1 MKRKFSNLLVGCLVL
16 FGVLSTVSAQAA
28 RSWSNDSYIKIDIN
42 SGNPAFP
49 YPQFLEYKIG
59 KTLAKYNPEGVT
71 HADMEKTGREAY
83 EIMSHRCRYDGGTHC
98 GVPYITFNN
107 FKKFGNDE
115 LPHGG
120 AQFCTEG
127 DGYML
132 LAAAIFADQAT
143 FNGLWMWIH
152 DNRFSKVKKY
162 SDGTWLRKGYE
173 KNGRLVCKDPEGTLG
188 LAGVYCT
195 GDETLYPVGHGDTHS
210 AADGDYDIAMALLIA
225 HKQWGDTMKQNG
237 KPVFDS
243 EGNLISYKK
252 IAQDFIKALVDTVPF
267 YDANDGVLQ
276 GDGKAYDGFHGYL
289 TGNIGVDGYPKGG
302 NTWPEAT
309 NWRSTQ
315 TLFDQKLSIF
325 PSMGGGGGGA
335 NYVDYSAPAY
345 YNEFANWL
353 ENDDGEGTEW
363 QITQFKRAEASS
375 DWVMGQFY
383 NSGAKVACAGRYSVS
398 NNNDVTFTP
407 YNAGEDFRYPWR
419 TILNYLWHDN
429 PETTWDPVTHTVK
442 SGGNTFEHDM
452 AMVHAEFLRK
462 PIGRRGLDCDQLG
475 MNPDPGQPYFF
486 GPAHLVQSYLADG
499 SVQEGGG
506 TNFLLGCSAP
516 AVVATGDLALIEDVY
531 RQSELVWD
539 DASEVSSLE
548 MPYLTPPQS
557 GITDDDR
564 YINSMPKYFH
574 GWFRCL
580 GLLTHTGNLHAPR
593 DMVSAANMKVYM
605 SVDKTYAYVDDAI
618 DYTVQYRNYG
628 SADAK
633 GVTIETEIDPNYEVV
648 SISNGGKFSG
658 GKIVWNIG
666 TVSGFRSGHLA
677 ETIDS
682 VTFRVV
688 VKDTLNP
695 RICLTSTISGSNFE
709 DWVSNEYPNHATY
722 TMERNCV
729 DILANRSLEVKK
741 SANRTAMNPNDL
753 IKFTIEFENKSGGEE
768 SWLNGGRDNVR
779 LTYGNF
785 LPDGLNSEGDW
796 SNTTFYQY
804 YRFWHDGAEAYINM
818 GNYRVSYFLNDINRG
833 FYGPDNPNGWTFI
846 IDNEN
851 DVAKYGYF
859 PETGGAEIL
868 FQKIPAGEDE
878 NGRAWNQRFI
888 VKFPNVLTP
897 PCTHVFDK
905 LNTAYLTHKG
915 VYGPGLYRT
924 ALKTYNATNMKF
936 KVADDWSYTPDLQ
949 IKALDGQ
956 KEYFVPITPGWYNPE
971 EKQGVEINNISRYS
985 CSPDQTGFDRVLVE
999 EFDGYTWRRILGRG
1013 PLPGREAYDVV
1024 VIDTIPIELEWD
1036 SFIVDKALGVTAT
1049 YIPAPANAN
1058 YTGIVKWTVPEMLVG
1073 EKGKLVYQAIAKDIG
1088 CAKNPQPEDKYF
1100 KNVAWISSRTDSPD
1114 SSQVDLK
1121 ITCNELPPVIDPQT
1135 SLFKVADKENAE
1147 VGDNVSY
1154 TVYFKNTEGTIIDGD
1169 FSSAQTWTALG
1180 GAKVPNVNGQ
1190 ISCDQNKNQG
1200 VRPPYFFTHEKAYGK
1215 DVTIETEWQGNDGDL
1230 YLVFR
1235 YNDGTPYGGD
1245 FDGICL
1251 KLSTN
1256 SGSKYVKFEVLEG
1269 NTVFATD
1276 KINKACP
1283 AKVDGTFSP
1292 MVLKVVIKDDK
1303 MYVYINEMETSL
1315 ATYKGLSISNAG
1327 YVGIYS
1333 GPTGCER
1340 SLIRF
1345 HAEVDHAFDVRL
1357 YDQIPAELG
1366 NITDISHNGVY
1377 DETNRLI
1384 TWPSVGDTPKTSLA
1398 PGDSIGYTFTAE
1410 VVSCDNYINNYGL
1423 ATVYGLDTLKVLNTI
1438 ECGVSCPIEKVTL
1451 TAAASEICEGDSVLL
1466 SATAEPAGN
1475 YEYEFFLDK
1484 VSLGAPSAS
1493 DELYVKK
1500 KGSYT
1505 VKVYDATDI
1514 SCNKESSKVEVTVD
1528 SIPPFSLGND
1538 ISLCS
1543 GGTAWIKTGLPT
1555 GYTYEWSNGAAEDSI
1570 EVNAAGEYS
1579 VKVSSS
1585 ICEAFDTIQ
1594 VTVADELEVDLGPD
1608 TTVCATSLP
1617 YILDA
1622 TAIYDTY
1629 EWSDASTASTLE
1641 VTQSG
1646 EYTVKV
1652 TQGSCSG
1659 EGKVIV
1665 TVSEVEKLKGTF
1677 EVTYLVS
1684 DTTANGV
1691 FANNLTTQD
1700 AGVLEKVSDIQYTWM
1715 KADGTP
1721 LLEEPTP
1728 DVPAAVSSAT
1738 ETYKVYGVNADGCP
1752 TDTATINVTISGAP
1766 VPVVS
1771 DTSYCVGETSQ
1782 ALTATP
1788 SPSSD
1793 GATWTLQWYDAN
1805 KSPLTAAPTP
1815 STDAS
1820 GETTYYVSQKS
1831 GNNESGLVLVTVKV
1845 YGAVTPD
1852 VSQNQLAYCLGDTYN
1867 NPTATVTANANTLQM
1882 QGTLEWKVG
1891 ATAWDG
1897 VSPVDYASGDTKV
1910 SVVNKYEISAS
1921 HVCVS
1926 DTASFTVSVTEL
1938 AKPTGDLSVN
1948 YVKTEGA
1955 SGTFPSLTDKN
1966 ANVAVPSAGNQLI
1979 WYDAAGTKQTDTPTP
1994 QYDNNWVAGKDY
2006 ELTYY
2011 VSQTDGTCESD
2022 TVTVKVTISDSPMPT
2037 AAPVSYCQNAPA
2049 RALTASIN
2057 TTVDG
2062 AEKYVLLWYT
2072 TATGGTAQDS
2082 IVPTTDLVGSTTYY
2096 VSQKH
2101 KDTNAESSRTSVVVT
2116 VHALPELVAT
2126 TPAAQCGG
2134 NVDLSTLFNEKNN
2147 LSVKYDFYEDAT
2159 TATALSSSA
2168 VTVGKTYYAEGYYE
2182 INTTAT
2188 TTAVCRSVA
2197 RTPVTVTIDDLS
2209 GLAIAGDATVCPNGT
2224 VELTASAT
2232 STSPG
2237 TITYSWDG
2245 GAASA
2250 TSIYTTPVITGDF
2263 GSSHNFTVEAVAG
2276 ACSETATHTVKI
2288 DRGIRD
2294 GAMTINGSAGNELR
2308 ICGGETIELGTTHTG
2323 SNFAW
2328 YDMSGSPI
2336 QSGATLSVTPTQT
2349 TQYELRF
2356 ENQCATSDTITIEVS
2371 SFSVSVDWT
2380 ALNKTICTGE
2390 EAYATLSLTGYDPTA
2405 SGAYIKWY
2413 KDGNELTAF
2422 ANNSSL
2428 TIPQA
2433 TLSDNGTYT
2442 YKVSNGACE
2451 KPDATTADAGTLT
2464 VLAPATYTKSADQVI
2479 CAGESV
2485 LLEVTANETDAQ
2497 LQWADG
2503 LTDASRSENPTQA
2516 TTYQFTVNRS
2526 GYCAVT
2532 DSIVVDVR
2540 QLPITKITDNL
2551 LVCEGDAAELVGG
2564 ATGDDLSGYYWI
2576 APSGD
2581 TIGSGLKVRITPTE
2595 GGEYQFVVNSANC
2608 GSSASKLTLTL
2619 VERPKVGID
2628 SLGIRDRRILVLSG
2642 GSGVFEFRI
2651 DEGEWSAN
2659 DTYTNIPFMQHTAW
2673 VRDEVGCQGSALFV
2687 VTAPEIA
2694 IPEFFSPEGDGVN
2707 DEWDLSH
2714 IFDVYDQA
2722 EVTIYDRFGKELIT
2736 FNGDVGSWDGTYNG
2750 HPMPSTD
2757 YWYVINIPEIDM
2769 IYTGHFTLIRK

>member
-1 MKRKFSNLLVGCLVL
+1 MIYSFRKKLVIIAILL
-16 FGVLSTVSAQAA
+16 LSSLSFHKSVAVTVH
-28 RSWSNDSYIKIDIN
+28 IN
-42 SGNPAFP
+42 SGNPAYPF
-49 YPQFLEYKIG
+49 PQFLEYACG
-59 KTLAKYNPEGVT
+59 GNLGTLNPEGVV
-71 HADMEKTGREAY
+71 HAEMEQDIRDAYQIHANEFEYTGKEYKGVKYIETPDKQAY
-83 EIMSHRCRYDGGTHC
+83 D
-98 GVPYITFNN
+98 
-107 FKKFGNDE
+107 
-115 LPHGG
+115 
-120 AQFCTEG
+120 CTEG
-127 DGYML
+127 DGYAL
-132 LAAAIFADQAT
+132 LAAAYMADLVT
-143 FNGLWMWIH
+143 FNGVWMCTH
-152 DNRFSKVKKY
+152 DKRRVRTKTYAECEDNTPGYIYGPYAIGDDSKRRGNTNY
-162 SDGTWLRKGYE
+162 NT
-173 KNGRLVCKDPEGTLG
+173 
-188 LAGVYCT
+188 
-195 GDETLYPVGHGDTHS
+195 
-210 AADGDYDIAMALLIA
+210 AADGDVDVALALYVA
-225 HKQWGDTMKQNG
+225 YKQWGEFMRD
-237 KPVFDS
+237 
-243 EGNLISYKK
+243 
-252 IAQDFIKALVDTVPF
+252 VD
-267 YDANDGVLQ
+267 
-276 GDGKAYDGFHGYL
+276 
-289 TGNIGVDGYPKGG
+289 GNIINDACGNPISLKQELINVVRGLVALSMPNEFVLGDHIDDTKKARVYSGIIGLDGYPKGG
-302 NTWPEAT
+302 DTWGEQTTWAST
-309 NWRSTQ
+309 NPIVESS
-315 TLFDQKLSIF
+315 LSIMLL
-325 PSMGGGGGGA
+325 PEGEMKDVSG
-335 NYVDYSAPAY
+335 YEIRPDQSYTKDQHIDYNAPAFY
-345 YNEFANWL
+345 REFRDLLHKLAEEGDIPANEF
-353 ENDDGEGTEW
+353 EEE
-363 QITQFKRAEASS
+363 QFRRAEASS
-375 DWVMGQFY
+375 DWLVNELTKKNEHTVLQ
-383 NSGAKVACAGRYSVS
+383 AGWCTVS
-398 NNNDVTFTP
+398 DDGSQTTFRNFND
-407 YNAGEDFRYPWR
+407 GEDWR
-419 TILNYLWHDN
+419 CPMRQILNYVWHGN
-429 PETTWDPVTHTVK
+429 PEYTWNPKTHQVEA
-442 SGGNTFEHDM
+442 GGNTFEYDAGVRLSNFFKDPASWNPAEGSACIRYPGANDLPYGGPNAIYWIYEPMTGVLPGDSAGFVLNRVPGGGASAPVAAQDYEVMGLIYRTCNVVWDNKSNGSENNQGNNQGNNSGNVPFTESVPKYMHGWARHYGM
-452 AMVHAEFLRK
+452 MVLTGNFPA
-462 PIGRRGLDCDQLG
+462 PGL
-475 MNPDPGQPYFF
+475 MNP
-486 GPAHLVQSYLADG
+486 S
-499 SVQEGGG
+499 
-506 TNFLLGCSAP
+506 
-516 AVVATGDLALIEDVY
+516 
-531 RQSELVWD
+531 
-539 DASEVSSLE
+539 
-548 MPYLTPPQS
+548 
-557 GITDDDR
+557 
-564 YINSMPKYFH
+564 
-574 GWFRCL
+574 
-580 GLLTHTGNLHAPR
+580 
-593 DMVSAANMKVYM
+593 ANMKIYRAIKD
-605 SVDKTYAYVDDAI
+605 SVTFC
-618 DYTVQYRNYG
+618 YTGDTLMYLLDYRNYG
-628 SADAK
+628 SVDAK
-633 GVTIETEIDPNYEVV
+633 NVV
-648 SISNGGKFSG
+648 IVENVPKDFIVQKIYGGGKYDASSHT
-658 GKIVWNIG
+658 ITWNIG
-666 TVSGFRSGHLA
+666 DVSGYHSDGTETGCELDWSKANLKATVGQVGYSIKVGPEASGRYCTTA
-677 ETIDS
+677 EITCS
-682 VTFRVV
+682 NGTGWVT
-688 VKDTLNP
+688 
-695 RICLTSTISGSNFE
+695 
-709 DWVSNEYPNHATY
+709 NEYPNYKTAT
-722 TMERNCV
+722 MQRNCV
-729 DILANRSLEVKK
+729 DVIKRSLIIEKYADREK
-741 SANRTAMNPNDL
+741 INPENVATY
-753 IKFTIEFENKSGGEE
+753 TIDFENSSEAG
-768 SWLNGGRDNVR
+768 WIDGGRPRVNVSF
-779 LTYGNF
+779 GF
-785 LPDGLNSEGDW
+785 EP
-796 SNTTFYQY
+796 
-804 YRFWHDGAEAYINM
+804 GAEGGYDELNQMKLRFRLFNDAIESYINY
-818 GNYRVSYFLNDINRG
+818 GNYRISYYMYDPAITCFEGEEGCERGSSWGINQEYISSGDPSSVKFSHENIVEGEGENGKKYNQRLTIQFPQCLVSYYTHLNRYKSNIYIHKG
-833 FYGPDNPNGWTFI
+833 
-846 IDNEN
+846 
-851 DVAKYGYF
+851 DVTPFQGTWRMFSQGY
-859 PETGGAEIL
+859 
-868 FQKIPAGEDE
+868 Q
-878 NGRAWNQRFI
+878 
-888 VKFPNVLTP
+888 
-897 PCTHVFDK
+897 K
-905 LNTAYLTHKG
+905 LNWT
-915 VYGPGLYRT
+915 
-924 ALKTYNATNMKF
+924 
-936 KVADDWSYTPDLQ
+936 DDWSFDEKYYD
-949 IKALDGQ
+949 I
-956 KEYFVPITPGWYNPE
+956 ESNFYYPITPSRQKINKDGE
-971 EKQGVEINNISRYS
+971 VEVIPI
-985 CSPDQTGFDRVLVE
+985 DRWLTCGCTTSDVVVPNLLVE
-999 EFDGYTWRRILGRG
+999 EYDGYVWRRILGTG
-1013 PLPGREAYDVV
+1013 PTAGRDVYNVYVRDTLPEGLEFVEFISECPLEEYNATLKNFKTDDGRTVV
-1024 VIDTIPIELEWD
+1024 EWFIPKMQPTQKGSIKYNAIVTFPSGAKCMTNDETII
-1036 SFIVDKALGVTAT
+1036 
-1049 YIPAPANAN
+1049 NN
-1058 YTGIVKWTVPEMLVG
+1058 
-1073 EKGKLVYQAIAKDIG
+1073 
-1088 CAKNPQPEDKYF
+1088 
-1100 KNVAWISSRTDSPD
+1100 AWISADKNSPVSD
-1114 SSQVDLK
+1114 TAR
-1121 ITCNELPPVIDPQT
+1121 ITVTCSKVPKPVKPT
-1135 SLFKVADKENAE
+1135 TMSKVADKEAYE
-1147 VGDNVSY
+1147 VGDEITYTIGYKQTHGAIFNDAAKSDTDWDLKSSQNSY
-1154 TVYFKNTEGTIIDGD
+1154 
-1169 FSSAQTWTALG
+1169 
-1180 GAKVPNVNGQ
+1180 
-1190 ISCDQNKNQG
+1190 
-1200 VRPPYFFTHEKAYGK
+1200 
-1215 DVTIETEWQGNDGDL
+1215 GN
-1230 YLVFR
+1230 
-1235 YNDGTPYGGD
+1235 
-1245 FDGICL
+1245 
-1251 KLSTN
+1251 
-1256 SGSKYVKFEVLEG
+1256 
-1269 NTVFATD
+1269 
-1276 KINKACP
+1276 
-1283 AKVDGTFSP
+1283 
-1292 MVLKVVIKDDK
+1292 
-1303 MYVYINEMETSL
+1303 
-1315 ATYKGLSISNAG
+1315 SISNGTVSITNGSEAIFEKSYSKNVFISLNISVTPG
-1327 YVGIYS
+1327 NNSRDGESFIYFRDGTKLGIWRNYEGNGELLFNCYDKTGKNIGNSKLAVSLTEFKLNISLVDDILNVWFNKDTSKLPSFSVENLEINPGHVGFVAPSNGSVKFSNINIHTDYAYDLAITDFV
-1333 GPTGCER
+1333 P
-1340 SLIRF
+1340 
-1345 HAEVDHAFDVRL
+1345 AEVSVDEGSFES
-1357 YDQIPAELG
+1357 Y
-1366 NITDISHNGVY
+1366 HNGVSAGSGKFY
-1377 DETNRLI
+1377 KAAPGSDEQDRIEWTDLAQNPI
-1384 TWPSVGDTPKTSLA
+1384 AYGDT
-1398 PGDSIGYTFTAE
+1398 FTIVWKGTVE
-1410 VVSCDNYINNYGL
+1410 SCDESIINVASAHLLGH
-1423 ATVYGLDTLKVLNTI
+1423 ADDEIMAQAVS

-1466 SATAEPAGN
+1466 TAAAEPAGN

-1505 VKVYDATDI
+1505 VKVYDAADI
-1514 SCNKESSKVEVTVD
+1514 SCNKESSKVEVKVD

-1594 VTVADELEVDLGPD
+1594 VTVADELKVDLGPD

-1659 EGKVIV
+1659 EGKVTV

-1691 FANNLTTQD
+1691 FANNLTAQD
-1700 AGVLEKVSDIQYTWM
+1700 AGVLEKVSGIQYTWM

-1728 DVPAAVSSAT
+1728 DVPAAGSSAT
-1738 ETYKVYGVNADGCP
+1738 ETYKVFGVNADGCP

-1805 KSPLTAAPTP
+1805 KSPLAAAPTP

-1831 GNNESGLVLVTVKV
+1831 GNNESGLVPVTVKV
-1845 YGAVTPD
+1845 YGAATPD
-1852 VSQNQLAYCLGDTYN
+1852 VSQNQLAYCMGDTYN
-1867 NPTATVTANANTLQM
+1867 NPIATVTANVTTLQM

-1897 VSPVDYASGDTKV
+1897 ASPVDYASGDTKV

-1966 ANVAVPSAGNQLI
+1966 ANVAVPSTGNQLV

-1994 QYDNNWVAGKDY
+1994 QYDNNWAAGKDY
-2006 ELTYY
+2006 ELTYF

-2049 RALTASIN
+2049 TALTASIN

-2101 KDTNAESSRTSVVVT
+2101 KYTNAESSRTSVVVT
-2116 VHALPELVAT
+2116 VHALPELGAT
-2126 TPAAQCGG
+2126 TPDAQCGG
-2134 NVDLSTLFNEKNN
+2134 SVDLNTLFNEKNN

-2182 INTTAT
+2182 INATAT

-2294 GAMTINGSAGNELR
+2294 GAMTINGSAGKELR

-2405 SGAYIKWY
+2405 SGSYIKWY
-2413 KDGNELTAF
+2413 KDGSELTAF

-2451 KPDATTADAGTLT
+2451 KPDATTVDAGTLT

-2516 TTYQFTVNRS
+2516 TSYQFTVNRS

-2540 QLPITKITDNL
+2540 QLPVTKITDNL

-2736 FNGDVGSWDGTYNG
+2736 FKGDVGSWDGTYNG

>member
-1 MKRKFSNLLVGCLVL
+1 MIYSLRKKLVIIAILT
-16 FGVLSTVSAQAA
+16 FTVASFYAEAA
-28 RSWSNDSYIKIDIN
+28 VPVHIN

-49 YPQFLEYKIG
+49 FPQFLEYTYG
-59 KTLAKYNPEGVT
+59 
-71 HADMEKTGREAY
+71 D
-83 EIMSHRCRYDGGTHC
+83 SHRLGNMGTKNVDGLVHAEMEQDIRDAYQIHANEFEYTGEEWAGIKYIWTPFKSSYD
-98 GVPYITFNN
+98 
-107 FKKFGNDE
+107 
-115 LPHGG
+115 
-120 AQFCTEG
+120 CTEG
-127 DGYML
+127 DGYAL
-132 LAAAIFADQAT
+132 LAAAYMADQIT
-143 FNGLWMWIH
+143 FNGYWMCTH
-152 DNRFSKVKKY
+152 DKRRNRTKSYKDC
-162 SDGTWLRKGYE
+162 SDVSAGYAYGPFALADGE
-173 KNGRLVCKDPEGTLG
+173 KEETQNNGNNGNSEGGNT
-188 LAGVYCT
+188 
-195 GDETLYPVGHGDTHS
+195 
-210 AADGDYDIAMALLIA
+210 AADGDVDVALALYVA
-225 HKQWGDTMKQNG
+225 YKQWGEFMRNEDG
-237 KPVFDS
+237 DIVIDAC
-243 EGNLISYKK
+243 GNPISYKQEM
-252 IAQDFIKALVDTVPF
+252 IEVIRGLVAMSTRFPTENPMRV
-267 YDANDGVLQ
+267 NSGM
-276 GDGKAYDGFHGYL
+276 
-289 TGNIGVDGYPKGG
+289 IGLDGYPKGG
-302 NTWPEAT
+302 DTWDEQTSYVRENHIIFDESYEIYALPGGNDSKVDVKGIELYPEYPNERAQHIDY
-309 NWRSTQ
+309 NA
-315 TLFDQKLSIF
+315 
-325 PSMGGGGGGA
+325 PSYYREFYELLEELGG
-335 NYVDYSAPAY
+335 DPW
-345 YNEFANWL
+345 E
-353 ENDDGEGTEW
+353 
-363 QITQFKRAEASS
+363 IMQFRRGEASS
-375 DWVMGQFY
+375 DWLIGELINKNQYSIPTAGYCEVHEDNSTEFY
-383 NSGAKVACAGRYSVS
+383 EF
-398 NNNDVTFTP
+398 DQ
-407 YNAGEDFRYPWR
+407 GEDYRCSWR
-419 TILNYLWHDN
+419 TISNHTWHGN
-429 PETTWDPVTHTVK
+429 PEYSWDPTNHKVI
-442 SGGNTFEHDM
+442 SGGNTHEYDAAIKLSKFMNDPAHWNEPGGSKCT
-452 AMVHAEFLRK
+452 AYGTLGKA
-462 PIGRRGLDCDQLG
+462 GLDVKGPGMMAAQYDAMTGLSIDPTGFLVINWQDGTGSFAAVSAQDYDLMGLLYRQCAISWTEFSNTPPDDHYLGSVPRYMHGWMRQLG
-475 MNPDPGQPYFF
+475 MM
-486 GPAHLVQSYLADG
+486 V
-499 SVQEGGG
+499 
-506 TNFLLGCSAP
+506 T
-516 AVVATGDLALIEDVY
+516 
-531 RQSELVWD
+531 
-539 DASEVSSLE
+539 
-548 MPYLTPPQS
+548 S
-557 GITDDDR
+557 GN
-564 YINSMPKYFH
+564 Y
-574 GWFRCL
+574 
-580 GLLTHTGNLHAPR
+580 HAP
-593 DMVSAANMKVYM
+593 SQMKSQPNLKIYR
-605 SVDKTYAYVDDAI
+605 SLQDSLSLAYVGDDI
-618 DYTVQYRNYG
+618 TYYLDYRNYG
-628 SADAK
+628 SEDA
-633 GVTIETEIDPNYEVV
+633 IDVKIVENIPEHFEFV
-648 SISNGGKFSG
+648 SASDGGKYDPATHTITW
-658 GKIVWNIG
+658 KIEKVDGFKSDNIVG
-666 TVSGFRSGHLA
+666 PALDLNAPNLSKTVGQVSYIAKIGSKAFGRYCTTA
-677 ETIDS
+677 E
-682 VTFRVV
+682 
-688 VKDTLNP
+688 
-695 RICLTSTISGSNFE
+695 ISCKNGNN
-709 DWVSNEYPNHATY
+709 WISNEYPNHITP
-722 TMERNCV
+722 TMQRNCV
-729 DILANRSLEVKK
+729 DVINRSLEMTKK
-741 SANRTAMNPNDL
+741 SNIEKVNPGNL
-753 IKFTIEFENKSGGEE
+753 VKYTIDFENSSKNG
-768 SWLNGGRDNVR
+768 WLDGGRPRVNVTFAHDGVNPQQEHFYVR
-779 LTYGNF
+779 L
-785 LPDGLNSEGDW
+785 LNDAIEP
-796 SNTTFYQY
+796 
-804 YRFWHDGAEAYINM
+804 YINY
-818 GNYRVSYFLNDINRG
+818 GNYRISYYMYDPSLRCL
-833 FYGPDNPNGWTFI
+833 TS
-846 IDNEN
+846 
-851 DVAKYGYF
+851 
-859 PETGGAEIL
+859 ETGCSVGWDFSTTVCE
-868 FQKIPAGEDE
+868 FKS
-878 NGRAWNQRFI
+878 NGGNASDLESSIERTVSGQDSIGKWNQRLI
-888 VKFPNVLTP
+888 VEFPQALVTTTAHLSRFNNEFGNV
-897 PCTHVFDK
+897 HR
-905 LNTAYLTHKG
+905 G
-915 VYGPGLYRT
+915 VLVPLRLVYQIAPIPQKNIDYT
-924 ALKTYNATNMKF
+924 
-936 KVADDWSYTPDLQ
+936 DDWSWDPQAQDDEDGLYYPVTPSWQRIDPTTGKS
-949 IKALDGQ
+949 IEVEVD
-956 KEYFVPITPGWYNPE
+956 EYLPNA
-971 EKQGVEINNISRYS
+971 
-985 CSPDQTGFDRVLVE
+985 CSKPNKSVRTVLVE
-999 EFDGYTWRRILGRG
+999 EFDGYVWRRILGTG
-1013 PLPGREAYDVV
+1013 PMPGREYEDVV
-1024 VIDTIPIELEWD
+1024 ILDTLPKGMKFVAFEGKCPLEEFDASWD
-1036 SFIVDKALGVTAT
+1036 SYQIADGRWV
-1049 YIPAPANAN
+1049 
-1058 YTGIVKWTVPEMLVG
+1058 VKWEIPYLQRQQ
-1073 EKGKLVYQAIAKDIG
+1073 KGTITYSAEASFPSGNVCPTPDELTQ
-1088 CAKNPQPEDKYF
+1088 
-1100 KNVAWISSRTDSPD
+1100 NVAWMFA
-1114 SSQVDLK
+1114 K
-1121 ITCNELPPVIDPQT
+1121 NESAFSDT
-1135 SLFKVADKENAE
+1135 AE
-1147 VGDNVSY
+1147 V
-1154 TVYFKNTEGTIIDGD
+1154 TVTC
-1169 FSSAQTWTALG
+1169 
-1180 GAKVPNVNGQ
+1180 AKVPDPIVPTTMIKSADKSAYEAGEEIIYTVEYEQTHGFVTNNAADSPSDWVLTGGASVSNGV
-1190 ISCDQNKNQG
+1190 ITAN
-1200 VRPPYFFTHEKAYGK
+1200 
-1215 DVTIETEWQGNDGDL
+1215 GNDAKYNYSYATNIYTEFDWKPGYSKLQLFFRDDVKISFAPDWGEMQVSCHEGSSL
-1230 YLVFR
+1230 KYNAAFVFDANVANCFVKIDFTDDVLR
-1235 YNDGTPYGGD
+1235 LWMDKDTSELADFTVENLTIKDGYFGVNTGSISNIHVHTDYAYNLSIIDRKPTEVTFVSADEGG
-1245 FDGICL
+1245 
-1251 KLSTN
+1251 
-1256 SGSKYVKFEVLEG
+1256 VLEG
-1269 NTVFATD
+1269 
-1276 KINKACP
+1276 
-1283 AKVDGTFSP
+1283 
-1292 MVLKVVIKDDK
+1292 
-1303 MYVYINEMETSL
+1303 
-1315 ATYKGLSISNAG
+1315 
-1327 YVGIYS
+1327 
-1333 GPTGCER
+1333 
-1340 SLIRF
+1340 
-1345 HAEVDHAFDVRL
+1345 
-1357 YDQIPAELG
+1357 
-1366 NITDISHNGVY
+1366 
-1377 DETNRLI
+1377 
-1384 TWPSVGDTPKTSLA
+1384 
-1398 PGDSIGYTFTAE
+1398 DSIVWKFEQG
-1410 VVSCDNYINNYGL
+1410 INNPIPFGTKYKVSWKG
-1423 ATVYGLDTLKVLNTI
+1423 TVDECNEKIINVAYAKLLGHADDEIMAQAVS
-1438 ECGVSCPIEKVTL
+1438 ECGSSCPIEKVTL

-1466 SATAEPAGN
+1466 TAAAEPAGN

-1493 DELYVKK
+1493 DELYVKE

-1505 VKVYDATDI
+1505 VKVYDAADN
-1514 SCNKESSKVEVTVD
+1514 SCSKESSKVEVTVD

-1555 GYTYEWSNGAAEDSI
+1555 GYTYEWSNGATEDSI

-1594 VTVADELEVDLGPD
+1594 VTVADELKVDLGPD

-1617 YILDA
+1617 HILDA

-1641 VTQSG
+1641 VMQSG

-1659 EGKVIV
+1659 EGKVTV

-1691 FANNLTTQD
+1691 FANNLTTQN
-1700 AGVLEKVSDIQYTWM
+1700 ASVLEKVSGIQYTWM

-1728 DVPAAVSSAT
+1728 DVPTAGSSAT

-1771 DTSYCVGETSQ
+1771 DTSYCVGEISQ

-1831 GNNESGLVLVTVKV
+1831 GNNESGLVPVSVKV
-1845 YGAVTPD
+1845 YGAATPD
-1852 VSQNQLAYCLGDTYN
+1852 VSQNQLAYCMGDTYN
-1867 NPTATVTANANTLQM
+1867 NPIATVTADATTLQM
-1882 QGTLEWKVG
+1882 EGTLEWKVG

-1966 ANVAVPSAGNQLI
+1966 ANVAVPSTGNQLV

-1994 QYDNNWVAGKDY
+1994 QYDNNWAAGKDY
-2006 ELTYY
+2006 ELTYF

-2037 AAPVSYCQNAPA
+2037 ATPVSYCQNAPA
-2049 RALTASIN
+2049 TALTASIN

-2101 KDTNAESSRTSVVVT
+2101 KDTNAESSRSSVVVT
-2116 VHALPELVAT
+2116 VHALPDLVAI

-2134 NVDLSTLFNEKNN
+2134 SVDLNTLFNEKNN

-2182 INTTAT
+2182 INATAT

-2245 GAASA
+2245 GAAST

-2294 GAMTINGSAGNELR
+2294 GAMTINGSIGKELR

-2380 ALNKTICTGE
+2380 ALNKTICAGE

-2405 SGAYIKWY
+2405 SGSYIKWY
-2413 KDGNELTAF
+2413 KDGSELTAF

-2433 TLSDNGTYT
+2433 TVSDNGTYT

-2451 KPDATTADAGTLT
+2451 KPDATTVDAGTLT

-2485 LLEVTANETDAQ
+2485 LLKVTANETDAQ

-2540 QLPITKITDNL
+2540 QLPVTKITDNL

-2736 FNGDVGSWDGTYNG
+2736 FKGDVGSWDGTYNG

>member
-16 FGVLSTVSAQAA
+16 FGVLSVLSAQAQFYGP
-28 RSWSNDSYIKIDIN
+28 SEFIKTEIN
-42 SGNPAFP
+42 TGNPSFP
-49 YPQFLEYKIG
+49 FPQFLEYKEG
-59 KTLAKYNPEGVT
+59 KSLAKYNAEGVT
-71 HADMEKTGREAY
+71 HADMEKALCEGY
-83 EIMSHRCRYDGGTHC
+83 HIMMHRCIYSSESLGGVRYIKFNPPE
-98 GVPYITFNN
+98 VLKNNETF
-107 FKKFGNDE
+107 
-115 LPHGG
+115 
-120 AQFCTEG
+120 CSEG
-127 DGYML
+127 DGYAL
-132 LAAAIFADQAT
+132 LAAAMFADKAT
-143 FNGLWMWIH
+143 FDGLWLWIH
-152 DNRFSKVKKY
+152 DNRLSKVTRY
-162 SDGTWLRKGYE
+162 IDGRPLRPDYRYGGGLPGWLNDENTPTG
-173 KNGRLVCKDPEGTLG
+173 NGFND
-188 LAGVYCT
+188 
-195 GDETLYPVGHGDTHS
+195 S
-210 AADGDYDIAMALLIA
+210 ATDGDFDCAMGLLLA
-225 HKQWGDTMKQNG
+225 YKQWGEFMGIKDFNG
-237 KPVFDS
+237 N
-243 EGNLISYKK
+243 EISYKEEAEK
-252 IAQDFIKALVDTVPF
+252 MLSAMVDTM
-267 YDANDGVLQ
+267 VLNNLNGGFSGYMS
-276 GDGKAYDGFHGYL
+276 GDVG
-289 TGNIGVDGYPKGG
+289 IDGYVKNG
-302 NTWPEAT
+302 NTWGETTRWRVSEQNVKYPWAKSNPEAYGVT
-309 NWRSTQ
+309 G
-315 TLFDQKLSIF
+315 LYPD
-325 PSMGGGGGGA
+325 
-335 NYVDYSAPAY
+335 YVGPAY
-345 YNEFANWL
+345 FNEFAHYL
-353 ENDDGEGTEW
+353 EENGGSEW
-363 QITQFKRAEASS
+363 EIHQFKRAEASS
-375 DWVMGQFY
+375 DWLIGEMYRLGGIA
-383 NSGAKVACAGRYSVS
+383 SAGSCV
-398 NNNDVTFTP
+398 F
-407 YNAGEDFRYPWR
+407 NADQTAIESFGLHPKGPSGEDFRFAWR
-419 TILNYLWHDN
+419 TILNYLWHGN
-429 PETTWDPVTHTVK
+429 PTTTWNPVTHECDE
-442 SGGNTFEHDM
+442 GGNEFEYKM
-452 AMVHAEFLRK
+452 ALRHAEAVKAPKNKDGSLR
-462 PIGRRGLDCDQLG
+462 CSQLG
-475 MNPDPGQPYFF
+475 MSPDRACPNWFGIVHVPQCWAPGENGVIHDPTI
-486 GPAHLVQSYLADG
+486 V
-499 SVQEGGG
+499 
-506 TNFLLGCSAP
+506 NFNIGAAAP
-516 AVVATGDLALIEDVY
+516 AAVAAEDL
-531 RQSELVWD
+531 ELVADVFRQAELMWD
-539 DASEVSSLE
+539 DANVKDKMSPNPENGEHDS
-548 MPYLTPPQS
+548 PYRYEYSTP
-557 GITDDDR
+557 I
-564 YINSMPKYFH
+564 YFH
-574 GWFRCL
+574 GWFRLL
-580 GLLTHTGNLHAPR
+580 GMLVTSGNFHAAR
-593 DMVSAANMKVYM
+593 DFKKMANMKVYM
-605 SVDKTYAYVDDAI
+605 DVDKTYAYKGDQITYKVDF
-618 DYTVQYRNYG
+618 RNYG
-628 SADAK
+628 ALDAEN
-633 GVTIETEIDPNYEVV
+633 VVIETELDPNYEFV
-648 SISNGGKFSG
+648 SATNGGNLVG
-658 GKIVWNIG
+658 NKIVWNISS
-666 TVSGFRSGHLA
+666 VPGFKTGGLDVTR
-677 ETIDS
+677 DS
-682 VTFRVV
+682 FFFTVV
-688 VKDTLNP
+688 VADTLNP
-695 RICLTSTISGSNFE
+695 RICLTSKISGDNFDE
-709 DWVSNEYPNHATY
+709 WESNEYPNNATY

-729 DILANRSLEVKK
+729 DILANRTLSIKK
-741 SANRTAMNPNDL
+741 TTNRSKMNPND
-753 IKFTIEFENKSGGEE
+753 IVTFTLEFENKSEGEE
-768 SWLNGGRDNVR
+768 SWLNGGRSNVY
-779 LTYGNF
+779 LSYGNF
-785 LPDGLNSEGDW
+785 LPNLNSSSTE
-796 SNTTFYQY
+796 FYQY
-804 YRFWHDGAEAYINM
+804 YRFWHDAAESYINM
-818 GNYRVSYFLNDINRG
+818 SDYRVSYFMNDVNKG
-833 FYGPDNPNGWTFI
+833 FYSEDNPNGWIF
-846 IDNEN
+846 EN
-851 DVAKYGYF
+851 NSTGDALKYGYLGYNYSKPIVF
-859 PETGGAEIL
+859 SS
-868 FQKIPAGEDE
+868 QNIPPGNDAFGS
-878 NGRAWNQRFI
+878 WNQRLMIRFSD
-888 VKFPNVLTP
+888 VLTAATP
-897 PCTHVFDK
+897 HIFLK
-905 LNTAYLTHKG
+905 LDHDDYIHKG
-915 VYGPGLYRT
+915 VVGPALIRSI
-924 ALKTYNATNMKF
+924 LKTSKSANMND
-936 KVADDWSYTPDLQ
+936 KVLDDWSYDSKLQ
-949 IKALDGQ
+949 NRALDGQ
-956 KEYFVPITPGWYNPE
+956 AERFFPISPGYADVNNLEVPITNYARH
-971 EKQGVEINNISRYS
+971 I
-985 CSPDQTGFDRVLVE
+985 CDPDVDNFDRVLVE
-999 EFDGYTWRRILGRG
+999 QWDGYTWRRIQGKG
-1013 PLPGREAYDVV
+1013 PLPGREAYNV
-1024 VIDTIPIELEWD
+1024 VIVDTIPIEMEWRGFVD
-1036 SFIVDKALGVTAT
+1036 SLGLGVEAT
-1049 YIPAPANAN
+1049 YSKAESGAGF
-1058 YTGIVKWTVPEMLVG
+1058 TGVVKWSVPTMLVG
-1073 EKGKLVYQAIAKDIG
+1073 EKDILKYELVAKDLG
-1088 CAKNPQPEDKYF
+1088 CPDMEDLMF
-1100 KNVAWISSRTDSPD
+1100 KNVAWISSETDSPD
-1114 SSQVDLK
+1114 SSKVDLVL
-1121 ITCNELPPVIDPQT
+1121 TCAELPPVIDPQT
-1135 SLFKVADKENAE
+1135 SLFKRANKSGADIGET
-1147 VGDNVSY
+1147 VSY
-1154 TVYFKNTEGTIIDGD
+1154 NITYVNTEGTSVLGD
-1169 FSSAQTWTALG
+1169 FSSQTDWMKLG
-1180 GAKVPNVNGQ
+1180 SGNIPLNKNGAF
-1190 ISCDQNKNQG
+1190 SCDPNANG
-1200 VRPPYFFTHEKAYGK
+1200 NSNPAPYFFTHKKAYGK
-1215 DVTIETEWQGNDGDL
+1215 NVFLKSNWDL
-1230 YLVFR
+1230 SNASDIYFVFR
-1235 YNDGTPYGGD
+1235 YKEGTPYKND
-1245 FDGICL
+1245 FFGVCL
-1251 KLSTN
+1251 KLTPN
-1256 SGSKYVKFEVLEG
+1256 PMGDGTVLFEVLDGTKVVAKETS
-1269 NTVFATD
+1269 NVFYPS
-1276 KINKACP
+1276 NP
-1283 AKVDGTFSP
+1283 DGTFSKP
-1292 MVLKVVIKDDK
+1292 IRIYVKVIDDKIYIYLNDEETVLKS
-1303 MYVYINEMETSL
+1303 YS
-1315 ATYKGLSISNAG
+1315 GLLTDEAG
-1327 YVGIYS
+1327 YIGIYS
-1333 GPTGCER
+1333 GDYGNQQTMVHFE
-1340 SLIRF
+1340 
-1345 HAEVDHAFDVRL
+1345 ADVDYAFDITL
-1357 YDQIPAELG
+1357 FDELPSELG
-1366 NITDISHNGVY
+1366 NVTNISDNGTYNASANSIEWPMVATTTD
-1377 DETNRLI
+1377 DAL
-1384 TWPSVGDTPKTSLA
+1384 P
-1398 PGDSIGYTFTAE
+1398 PGDSIVRTFDAE
-1410 VVSCDNYINNYGL
+1410 VLACDKKYINNMAL

-1438 ECGVSCPIEKVTL
+1438 ECGSSCPIEKVTL

-1466 SATAEPAGN
+1466 TAAAEPAGN

-1500 KGSYT
+1500 KGAYT
-1505 VKVYDATDI
+1505 VKVYDVADN
-1514 SCNKESSKVEVTVD
+1514 SCNKESSKVEVKVD

-1555 GYTYEWSNGAAEDSI
+1555 GYTYEWSNGATEDSI

-1617 YILDA
+1617 HILDA

-1641 VTQSG
+1641 VMQSG

-1691 FANNLTTQD
+1691 FANNLTAQD
-1700 AGVLEKVSDIQYTWM
+1700 ASVLEKVSGIQYTWM

-1728 DVPAAVSSAT
+1728 DVPAAGSSAT
-1738 ETYKVYGVNADGCP
+1738 ETYKVFGVNADGCP

-1771 DTSYCVGETSQ
+1771 DTSYCVGEISQ

-1805 KSPLTAAPTP
+1805 KSPLAAAPTP

-1831 GNNESGLVLVTVKV
+1831 GNNESGLVPVSVKV
-1845 YGAVTPD
+1845 YGAATPD
-1852 VSQNQLAYCLGDTYN
+1852 VSQNQLAYCMGDTYN
-1867 NPTATVTANANTLQM
+1867 NPIATVTANVTTLQM

-1897 VSPVDYASGDTKV
+1897 VSPIDYIAGGTKV

-1966 ANVAVPSAGNQLI
+1966 ANVAVPSTGNQLV

-1994 QYDNNWVAGKDY
+1994 QYDNNWAAGKDY
-2006 ELTYY
+2006 ELTYF

-2049 RALTASIN
+2049 TALTASIN

-2082 IVPTTDLVGSTTYY
+2082 IVPTTDQVGSTTYY

-2116 VHALPELVAT
+2116 VHALPELGAT

-2134 NVDLSTLFNEKNN
+2134 SVDLSTLFNEKNN

-2182 INTTAT
+2182 INATAT

-2245 GAASA
+2245 GAAST

-2263 GSSHNFTVEAVAG
+2263 GSSHNFTLEAVAG

-2294 GAMTINGSAGNELR
+2294 GAMTINGSVGKELR
-2308 ICGGETIELGTTHTG
+2308 ICEGETIELGTTHTG

-2380 ALNKTICTGE
+2380 ALNKTICAGE

-2413 KDGNELTAF
+2413 KDGSELTDF

-2428 TIPQA
+2428 TITHA
-2433 TLSDNGTYT
+2433 TVSDNGTYT

-2451 KPDATTADAGTLT
+2451 KPDATTVDAGTLT
-2464 VLAPATYTKSADQVI
+2464 VLTPATYTKSADQVI

-2540 QLPITKITDNL
+2540 QLPVTKITDNL

-2714 IFDVYDQA
+2714 IFDIYDQA

-2736 FNGDVGSWDGTYNG
+2736 FKGDVGSWDGTYNG